1 MRIIAG
7 EWRGRKLSE
16 PRGREVTRPTT
27 DRVREACAS
36 MVDSALVG
44 GIEAA
49 RVLDA
54 FAGSGAMGMEM
65 LSRGACFAA
74 FFDIDR
80 QAAGLVRKNLEFMGC
95 AGARYRVTSGDV
107 LAMST
112 RGRLFGAPFN
122 LVILD
127 PPYDFDPA
135 DVSAFVERLLPRA
148 ALPMTRWCSTST
160 PPPSPDS
167 TPWALSRSATSAMAA
182 RRFSFFGVRLKSS
195 KLVRVFNPFC
205 LSH

>member
-80 QAAGLVRKNLEFMGC
+80 QAAGLVRKNLESMGC
-95 AGARYRVTSGDV
+95 AGARYRITSGDV

-135 DVSAFVERLLPRA
+135 DVSAFVERLA
-148 ALPMTRWCSTST
+148 ASGSLADDALVLYEHASAKPGLDPLGFIEERDKRYGSTSVQLLRR
-160 PPPSPDS
+160 S
-167 TPWALSRSATSAMAA
+167 TE
-182 RRFSFFGVRLKSS
+182 VE
-195 KLVRVFNPFC
+195 
-205 LSH
+205 

>member
-16 PRGREVTRPTT
+16 PHGREVTRPTT

-36 MVDSALVG
+36 MVDSALAG

-65 LSRGACFAA
+65 LSRGALFAA

-80 QAAGLVRKNLEFMGC
+80 RAAGLVRKNLESMGC

-107 LAMST
+107 LAMSN

-135 DVSAFVERLLPRA
+135 DVSAFVERLA
-148 ALPMTRWCSTST
+148 ASGSLTDDALVLYEHASAKPGLDPLDFIEERDKRYGSTSVQ
-160 PPPSPDS
+160 
-167 TPWALSRSATSAMAA
+167 LLRRSAK
-182 RRFSFFGVRLKSS
+182 GE
-195 KLVRVFNPFC
+195 
-205 LSH
+205 

>member
-36 MVDSALVG
+36 MVDSALAG

-65 LSRGACFAA
+65 LSRGALFAA

-80 QAAGLVRKNLEFMGC
+80 HAAGLVRKNLESMGC

-107 LAMST
+107 LAMSN

-135 DVSAFVERLLPRA
+135 DVSAFVERLA
-148 ALPMTRWCSTST
+148 ASGSLTDDALVLYEHASAKPGLDPLDFIEERDKRYGGTSVQ
-160 PPPSPDS
+160 
-167 TPWALSRSATSAMAA
+167 LLRRSAK
-182 RRFSFFGVRLKSS
+182 GE
-195 KLVRVFNPFC
+195 
-205 LSH
+205 

>member
-36 MVDSALVG
+36 MVDSALDG
-44 GIEAA
+44 GIEVA
-49 RVLDA
+49 RILDA

-65 LSRGACFAA
+65 LSRGARYAS

-80 QAAGLVRKNLEFMGC
+80 QAAALVRKNLESMGC
-95 AGARYRVTSGDV
+95 PRDRFRVTSGDV
-107 LAMST
+107 LAMSM
-112 RGRLFGAPFN
+112 RGRLPGSPFD

-127 PPYDFDPA
+127 PPYDFDPE
-135 DVSAFVERLLPRA
+135 DMSAFVERLA
-148 ALPMTRWCSTST
+148 ASGCLADGALVLYEHASAKPGLDPEGFVQERDKRYGSTSVQ
-160 PPPSPDS
+160 
-167 TPWALSRSATSAMAA
+167 LLRY
-182 RRFSFFGVRLKSS
+182 G
-195 KLVRVFNPFC
+195 C
-205 LSH
+205 LEY

>member
-36 MVDSALVG
+36 MVDSALAG

-65 LSRGACFAA
+65 LSRGALFAA

-80 QAAGLVRKNLEFMGC
+80 QAVGLVRKNLESMGC

-107 LAMST
+107 LAMSN

-135 DVSAFVERLLPRA
+135 DVSAFVERLA
-148 ALPMTRWCSTST
+148 ASGSFTDDALVLYEHASAKPGLDPLDFIEERDKRYGSTSVQ
-160 PPPSPDS
+160 
-167 TPWALSRSATSAMAA
+167 LLRRSVK
-182 RRFSFFGVRLKSS
+182 GE
-195 KLVRVFNPFC
+195 
-205 LSH
+205 

>member
-36 MVDSALVG
+36 MVDSALAG

-65 LSRGACFAA
+65 LSRGALFAA

-80 QAAGLVRKNLEFMGC
+80 RAAGLVRKNLESMGC

-107 LAMST
+107 LAMSN

-135 DVSAFVERLLPRA
+135 DVSAFVERLA
-148 ALPMTRWCSTST
+148 ASGSLTDDALVLYEHASAKPGLDPLDFIEERDKRYGSTSVQ
-160 PPPSPDS
+160 
-167 TPWALSRSATSAMAA
+167 LLRRSAK
-182 RRFSFFGVRLKSS
+182 GE
-195 KLVRVFNPFC
+195 
-205 LSH
+205 

>member
-65 LSRGACFAA
+65 LSRGARFAA

-80 QAAGLVRKNLEFMGC
+80 QAAGLVRKNLESMGC

-107 LAMST
+107 LAMSN

-135 DVSAFVERLLPRA
+135 DVSAFVERLA
-148 ALPMTRWCSTST
+148 ASGSLTDDALVLYEHASAKPGLDPLDFIEERDKRYGSTSVQ
-160 PPPSPDS
+160 
-167 TPWALSRSATSAMAA
+167 LLRRSAK
-182 RRFSFFGVRLKSS
+182 GE
-195 KLVRVFNPFC
+195 
-205 LSH
+205 

>member
-36 MVDSALVG
+36 MVDSALDG

-49 RVLDA
+49 RMLDA
-54 FAGSGAMGMEM
+54 FAGSGAMGIEM
-65 LSRGACFAA
+65 LSRGARFAS

-80 QAAGLVRKNLEFMGC
+80 QAAALVRKNLESLGC
-95 AGARYRVTSGDV
+95 PRDRYRVTSGDV
-107 LAMST
+107 MAMSV
-112 RGRLFGAPFN
+112 RGRLPGVPFD
-122 LVILD
+122 LVVLD

-135 DVSAFVERLLPRA
+135 GVSAFVERLA
-148 ALPMTRWCSTST
+148 ATDSLSKDALVLYEHASAKPGLDPAGFVEERDKRYGSTSVQLLRLDRL
-160 PPPSPDS
+160 PD
-167 TPWALSRSATSAMAA
+167 
-182 RRFSFFGVRLKSS
+182 
-195 KLVRVFNPFC
+195 
-205 LSH
+205 

>member
-44 GIEAA
+44 GIGAA

-80 QAAGLVRKNLEFMGC
+80 QAA
-95 AGARYRVTSGDV
+95 GDV

-135 DVSAFVERLLPRA
+135 DVSAFVERLSASGSLA
-148 ALPMTRWCSTST
+148 DDALVLYEHASAKPGLDPLGFIEERDKRYGSTSVQLLRR
-160 PPPSPDS
+160 S
-167 TPWALSRSATSAMAA
+167 TE
-182 RRFSFFGVRLKSS
+182 VE
-195 KLVRVFNPFC
+195 
-205 LSH
+205 

>member
-36 MVDSALVG
+36 MVDSALAG

-65 LSRGACFAA
+65 LSRGALFAA

-80 QAAGLVRKNLEFMGC
+80 QASGLVRKNLESMGC

-107 LAMST
+107 LAMSN

-135 DVSAFVERLLPRA
+135 DVSAFVERLA
-148 ALPMTRWCSTST
+148 ASGSLTDDALVLYEHASAKPGLDPLDFIEERDKRYGSTSVQ
-160 PPPSPDS
+160 
-167 TPWALSRSATSAMAA
+167 LLRRSAK
-182 RRFSFFGVRLKSS
+182 GE
-195 KLVRVFNPFC
+195 
-205 LSH
+205 